1 MQAKHT
7 HVRGNQVRTVA
18 LVDYHT
24 GLPITDFGGGSGSE
38 PTTPTVVAPTEPF
51 NLTLIEGV
59 TVTSTTLQS
68 LTLVNDDDSTGNI
81 TIASAGQTTYLTPGD
96 SVGWDAVP
104 GGVLTSVTITVPA
117 DTTGRMFST
126 RTYVAQGN

>member
-24 GLPITDFGGGSGSE
+24 GLPITDFGGGGGGGSE

-51 NLTLIEGV
+51 NSPLAEGV
-59 TVTSTTLQS
+59 TVTSTTMQS
-68 LTLVNDDDSTGNI
+68 LTLVNDEGSTGNI
-81 TIASAGQTTYLTPGD
+81 AIVSAGSTVVLKPGEV
-96 SVGWDAVP
+96 VGWEAAS
-104 GGVLTSVTITVPA
+104 GGTLTAVTITLPA
-117 DTTGRMFST
+117 GTTGRMFGTRAST
-126 RTYVAQGN
+126 V